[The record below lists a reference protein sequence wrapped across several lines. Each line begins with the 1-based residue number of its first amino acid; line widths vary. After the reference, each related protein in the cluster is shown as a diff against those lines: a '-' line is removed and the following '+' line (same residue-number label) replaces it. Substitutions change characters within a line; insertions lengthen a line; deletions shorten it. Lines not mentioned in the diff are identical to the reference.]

1 VIWDL
6 CVSLGGWLAGC
17 WEERGL
23 GFVVGDRSRTYHEV
37 DVGGTHGVSVDGL
50 EEFPGGT
57 VLGEGVGGGSEAVE
71 SVLAL
76 VVGLELAAEVVV
88 CEGRVLEI
96 VLAVAA
102 GLPHVESDVGDGLM
116 GDEIADDAVHVS
128 DLAFVL
134 VLDD

>member
-1 VIWDL
+1 M
-6 CVSLGGWLAGC
+6 
-17 WEERGL
+17 
-23 GFVVGDRSRTYHEV
+23 
-37 DVGGTHGVSVDGL
+37 DVGGTHGVPVDGL

-102 GLPHVESDVGDGLM
+102 GLPHVEGDVGDRLV